1 MITIR
6 TATELQNISAD
17 MTADYE
23 LGCDIDLS
31 SLEKWTPIGT
41 AGDINVA
48 FNGTLNGNGYK
59 IKNMTISVNSTY
71 ERNLVGLFRMLG
83 NCTIKNLVI
92 ENATINSTGYNNCI
106 GILAGGVY
114 YKAPQIENVSVQ
126 GTMNITHN
134 YLYNSYAFRA
144 VGGFIGSCYGDS
156 TYMTFNDCI
165 SNVNLSITG
174 SSRSIYVGGFIGY
187 LRYAKLYRCYCF
199 GDINVLGES
208 TQYLNIGGFC
218 PHQYT
223 TLNSSCASAV
233 SIIGATSSN
242 SSSCCKYLTETSGFN
257 SLNSKKVWSGAT
269 FSYESYVSD
278 SDTTFNESDMETI
291 IGADNLSKYNLTD
304 LDFANGKYLK
314 LAIDTESTEIIHDIT
329 INGVTYNGVKKI
341 IYNGKV
347 VTKLTLNGTTFDF
360 TSSSST
366 ITAEV
371 VNNTLTFSNGATVE
385 GTKLIIDGATVDGNR
400 LII

>member
-1 MITIR
+1 MITI
-6 TATELQNISAD
+6 TTVQELQNIQND
-17 MTADYE
+17 LTADYE

-31 SLEKWTPIGT
+31 SLDNWTPIGT
-41 AGDINVA
+41 AGDIDTA
-48 FNGTLNGNGYK
+48 FNGTLNGNGHK
-59 IKNMTISVNSTY
+59 IKNMTISINSTY

-144 VGGFIGSCYGDS
+144 IGGFIGSCYGDS
-156 TYMTFNDCI
+156 TYMTFTDCI
-165 SNVNLSITG
+165 SKVELSITG
-174 SSRSIYVGGFIGY
+174 SSRSIWVGGFIGY

-199 GDINVLGES
+199 GNINVLGDE

-233 SIIGATSSN
+233 SIIGANSSN
-242 SSSCCKYLTETSGFN
+242 SSSCCKYLTETSGFTNTN
-257 SLNSKKVWSGAT
+257 SRKVWSGAT
-269 FSYESYVSD
+269 FSYETYVSD
-278 SDTTFNESDMETI
+278 SDITFTESDMTTI
-291 IGADNLSKYNLTD
+291 IGADNLSKYNVSD

-314 LAIDTESTEIIHDIT
+314 LAIDSTTEVTSYTIT
-329 INGVTYNGVKKI
+329 LFGTTYNGVKKI
-341 IYNGKV
+341 IYNG
-347 VTKLTLNGTTFDF
+347 TELNKLVLDGVEYPF
-360 TSSSST
+360 
-366 ITAEV
+366 
-371 VNNTLTFSNGATVE
+371 NT
-385 GTKLIIDGATVDGNR
+385 
-400 LII
+400 